1 MLGIGF
7 APERMPKRSAKFR
20 KRRYIYRN
28 KLAISTAGARKLDG
42 NVTARFSTAEFGKLD
57 GNITARFSTAE
68 SGELNRSVTARRSG
82 TKRLGS
88 IYDNGYQFRRAYG
101 GL

>member
-28 KLAISTAGARKLDG
+28 KLAISTAGARKLGG
-42 NVTARFSTAEFGKLD
+42 NVAVRFSTAEFGKLG
-57 GNITARFSTAE
+57 GNVAVRFSTAE
-68 SGELNRSVTARRSG
+68 FGKLGGNVAACRSG
-82 TKRLGS
+82 TKRLGG
-88 IYDNGYQFRRAYG
+88 IYDNGHQFQRTYG